1 MSGSIKLSTV
11 ELYALV
17 NGEDPVEAKRQ
28 AELRKR
34 ISKEAE
40 PYINS
45 PVTSWPE
52 INFNWDVSTDSQRF
66 SLDGVT
72 QSNFKKHYPDGFI
85 LGYVSLSQFDKVL
98 CHYSRRDEGELWE
111 LGSKHSLANLIVYL
125 SEGRPI
131 SPPFVK
137 PVDNGEVIFQGGHHR
152 YAIAK
157 VIGVDVFPIHVQR
170 CNKAEIDKRV
180 NVDWVN
186 P

>member
-1 MSGSIKLSTV
+1 MSGSIKLSRV
-11 ELYALV
+11 ELHALIK
-17 NGEDPVEAKRQ
+17 GEDPVEAKRQ
-28 AELRKR
+28 AELRVR
-34 ISKEAE
+34 ILKEAE
-40 PYINS
+40 HYIDS

-52 INFNWDVSTDSQRF
+52 ISFNWDVSAGSQRF

-72 QSNFKKHYPDGFI
+72 QNDFKKHYPDGFI
-85 LGYVSLSQFDKVL
+85 LGYVSLSEFDKIL

-157 VIGVDVFPIHVQR
+157 VIGVDVFPIHVQG
-170 CNKAEIDKRV
+170 CNKAEIDKRI
-180 NVDWVN
+180 NVDWADL
-186 P
+186 